1 MRDPSGRLLRLL
13 SLLQTPREWPGPE
26 LAERLGVTVRTV
38 RRDVDRLRDLG
49 YPVHAARG
57 NTGGYR
63 LTAGAAM
70 PPLLLDDEEAVAIA
84 IGLRTAAAGAVA
96 GAEDAA
102 PRALAKLDQVLPARL
117 RRRVA
122 ALTAAAVALP
132 PRDTATPPA
141 DPEVLAVLAAACVTR
156 EKVRFTYTAAT
167 RPGGG
172 TDTETAAE
180 PGSGSSAG
188 MGGGSGAGAAAGS
201 SGGAGG
207 GGVTRRLVQPH
218 RLVAAGRRWYLVAHD
233 EDRAAWRTFRADR
246 ITGPRGTGVRG
257 PELVLPGGADAA
269 SWAMD
274 ALAGGSGTITARVLL
289 HVPADEA
296 AEHVTAWQGVLEPV
310 DDRTCLLHTRSD
322 SLHFLAY
329 RVTMLPVDY
338 TLLDPPELAGPLADI
353 ARRAAAAV
361 RDLA

>member
-102 PRALAKLDQVLPARL
+102 PRALAKLEQVLPARL

-122 ALTAAAVALP
+122 ALTEAAVALP
-132 PRDTATPPA
+132 PRDTGPPPA
-141 DPEVLAVLAAACVTR
+141 DPEVLALLAAACVTR
-156 EKVRFTYTAAT
+156 EKVRFTYTAAP

-172 TDTETAAE
+172 PDTGTT
-180 PGSGSSAG
+180 
-188 MGGGSGAGAAAGS
+188 AGAAGGS
-201 SGGAGG
+201 GG

-218 RLVAAGRRWYLVAHD
+218 RLVAAGRRWYLVAYD

-246 ITGPRGTGVRG
+246 IAGPRGTGVRG

-289 HVPADEA
+289 HVPAEEA
-296 AEHVTAWQGVLEPV
+296 AHHVTAWQGVLEPV

-338 TLLDPPELAGPLADI
+338 TLLDPPELAGPLSDI
-353 ARRAAAAV
+353 ARRAAGAL